1 MLVAMLTIISCI
13 LISIPA
19 FPPVMFV
26 SSSICLLLV
35 MELGRKDRLHR
46 SYALMVY
53 IYNTA
58 SLQLLQ

>member
-13 LISIPA
+13 LISI
-19 FPPVMFV
+19 PPVMFV

-53 IYNTA
+53 I
-58 SLQLLQ
+58 